1 MDGRA
6 DSWKAREICEVISN
20 NEYTETFELA
30 RPDKPFEAYSREER
44 KQWLARLDSEA
55 LRARVGGSKRGQ
67 LSVYGHPRSWQ
78 PRAGPGRE
86 QRPAGLDKGH
96 CGAHQS
102 PLLHQPIF
110 RPVIRY
116 FRSCTDRIC

>member
-6 DSWKAREICEVISN
+6 GSWKAREICEVISD
-20 NEYTETFELA
+20 NEYTETFEMA
-30 RPDKPFEAYSREER
+30 RLDKPFEADRREER

-67 LSVYGHPRSWQ
+67 FSVYDDPGGWQ
-78 PRAGPGRE
+78 PRGGPGRE
-86 QRPAGLDKGH
+86 QRPAALNKGR

-116 FRSCTDRIC
+116 F